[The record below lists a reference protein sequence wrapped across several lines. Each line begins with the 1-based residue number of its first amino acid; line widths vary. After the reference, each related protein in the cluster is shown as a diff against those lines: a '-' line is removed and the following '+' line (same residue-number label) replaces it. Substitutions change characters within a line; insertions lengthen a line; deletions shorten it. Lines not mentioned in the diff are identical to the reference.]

1 MSRWPTC
8 LFMSWVVWRDDI
20 FNALSRC
27 LLHALDVCL
36 LPPLGVLDNKTFSKK
51 RQTFQP
57 RPLMCIIFQSFNK
70 TRSKFSAMFEV
81 FFLFPVKI
89 SHVGFQ
95 LAVSLPPTGA
105 VCEIVCMSPSTSHC
119 EEEKITAAKEWNWE
133 AKKFVLSLGSR
144 TKEQKKLSWCYY
156 AGNIFQASDINELR
170 VLKLSFE
177 LCLSSPHGF

>member
-1 MSRWPTC
+1 MFASSQTRLRHWA
-8 LFMSWVVWRDDI
+8 S
-20 FNALSRC
+20 S
-27 LLHALDVCL
+27 
-36 LPPLGVLDNKTFSKK
+36 KTKPSKK
-51 RQTFQP
+51 KKKRRTFQP
-57 RPLMCIIFQSFNK
+57 RPLMCIITQSFNK
-70 TRSKFSAMFEV
+70 TWSKFRAMCEV

-89 SHVGFQ
+89 SHVSFQ
-95 LAVSLPPTGA
+95 LAVSLLPTGA

-119 EEEKITAAKEWNWE
+119 EEEKIAAAKEWNWE
-133 AKKFVLSLGSR
+133 AKKFLLSLGSR